1 MAEKVTVTINKH
13 DGKTVSILSIPGN
26 TVIVFAIGDAAEMV
40 EGAKG
45 MAARV
50 IQTGDEIPTLIFPD
64 VISRIVGS
72 LVKQTYEGKPML
84 TAYTLSVIADELN
97 EQCNKINGKILD
109 NAKDNKDLNNM
120 VEDLLKHIFD

>member
-13 DGKTVSILSIPGN
+13 DGKTVSIPGN
-26 TVIVFAIGDAAEMV
+26 TVIVFAINDAAEMV

-72 LVKQTYEGKPML
+72 LVKQTYKEHPML
-84 TAYTLSVIADELN
+84 AAFQLSSIADSLN
-97 EQCNKINGKILD
+97 EQCDKINKNIRD
-109 NAKDNKDLNNM
+109 SVDDEKELNDM
-120 VEDLLKHIFD
+120 FEGLLRTIFD